1 MKSKNE
7 LHAIERDLYQLFD
20 MVWAKFYAQIKN
32 KPLFDKTEVDLT
44 EAESFVLDK
53 GPKWLQNIGYYR
65 DLVGNQQ
72 QDEPEPGYLVAKIQK
87 LENSVKTLDGRL
99 KEQAKKMDTLR
110 DGINELHERLKTTE
124 EITERLLREDNDRI
138 IGKVKPYEP
147 ELPPREKFK
156 RMKQELRDWIE
167 KEPKT
172 EHIQVN
178 FIVNE
183 KANDGRKGIQFIDAD
198 ESDLFDITIWDWP
211 RIGLVDGAVYA
222 PEELLITGEAGEE

>member
-72 QDEPEPGYLVAKIQK
+72 QDFCFEHNQDRPCKICAEKDQ
-87 LENSVKTLDGRL
+87 
-99 KEQAKKMDTLR
+99 
-110 DGINELHERLKTTE
+110 
-124 EITERLLREDNDRI
+124 
-138 IGKVKPYEP
+138 

-172 EHIQVN
+172 EHIQVD

-211 RIGLVDGAVYA
+211 RIGLVDGAVYT